1 MSTLFVRGPAITLRL
16 LLLVG
21 LSAGMLV
28 ADQRY
33 RAVEGPRGF
42 LLTLLAPIQAV
53 ADWPM
58 GRWQRIETLI
68 TSRVAL
74 IEQNSQ
80 LRATNQQL
88 AIQQQHFD
96 TLVVE
101 NERLSALL
109 GSVTIS
115 NLPVRYRLARIVQ
128 VSLDPHF
135 QQVQINLG
143 SADQVYLGQPVISS
157 DGVFGQVVHLG
168 RHTAQVLLITD
179 SSHAL
184 PVINQRSGQRG
195 VVRGDGASGLLR
207 LPFVPAHADMRQGDL
222 LLSSGLGKRFPRG
235 YPVAIVRS
243 VVVPA
248 GERFA
253 QVVAIPV
260 AHPDQIQEVVLLWP
274 DSLVAE
280 AVGFDAKDS
289 AEQSSDSFSAAAL
302 VGEKSHE

>member
-1 MSTLFVRGPAITLRL
+1 MSTLFIRGPAITLRL

-21 LSAGMLV
+21 FSVAALV

-33 RAVEGPRGF
+33 RALEGPRG
-42 LLTLLAPIQAV
+42 LVLTLLAPMQAV
-53 ADWPM
+53 ADWPL
-58 GRWQRIETLI
+58 GHWQRIEALIAARVTLI
-68 TSRVAL
+68 ERN
-74 IEQNSQ
+74 QQ
-80 LRATNQQL
+80 LQATNQQL

-96 TLVVE
+96 TLVAE
-101 NERLSALL
+101 NERLNALL
-109 GSVTIS
+109 GSVAIS

-128 VSLDPHF
+128 VALDPHF

-143 SADQVYLGQPVISS
+143 SSDLVYLGQPVISS

-195 VVRGDGASGLLR
+195 VARGDGASGLLR
-207 LPFVPAHADMRQGDL
+207 LPFMPAHADIRQGDL

-243 VVVPA
+243 VVVPP
-248 GERFA
+248 GEKFA

-260 AHPDQIQEVVLLWP
+260 AQPNQIQEVLLLWP
-274 DSLVAE
+274 
-280 AVGFDAKDS
+280 
-289 AEQSSDSFSAAAL
+289 EQSETDRVGDTNPARNSFDNNSAVL
-302 VGEKSHE
+302 PRFQQIP